1 VQQIRYVF
9 FDAGE
14 TLVHPHPS
22 FPELLT
28 ETLHEEGHGVD
39 AAFVRDRLWVVSE
52 RFLKAAQ
59 ESELW
64 TTSAEKSRAFWSSI
78 YQTFIGE
85 LGIEWTEHLADTL
98 YATFTDI
105 SNYRLFEDVPDVLEL
120 LHARGLKLGIVS
132 NFEEWL
138 EGLLEALRVTRFFDV
153 RVISGREGVEK
164 PDPKIF
170 LLALNRAGAAPDE
183 AAYVGDNVHFDVEP
197 AAELGMHPVLL
208 DRRGRYPDHDG
219 VRITSMSELPGALG
233 VG

>member
-1 VQQIRYVF
+1 MQIRSVF

-28 ETLHEEGHGVD
+28 AALREHGHQVD
-39 AAFVRDRLWVVSE
+39 PAVVRERLWVVSE
-52 RFLKAAQ
+52 RFLKAAH
-59 ESELW
+59 ENELW
-64 TTSAEKSRAFWSSI
+64 STSAEKSRAFWSSI
-78 YQTFIGE
+78 YETFLGE
-85 LGIEWTEHLADTL
+85 LGVEWTEDLADHL
-98 YATFTDI
+98 YITFTD
-105 SNYRLFEDVPDVLEL
+105 
-120 LHARGLKLGIVS
+120 VS

-138 EGLLEALRVTRFFDV
+138 ERLLEVVGVTRFFDV

-170 LLALNRAGAAPDE
+170 LLALDRAGVGPE
-183 AAYVGDNVHFDVEP
+183 HSAYVGDNVHFDIEP
-197 AAELGMHPVLL
+197 AAEVGMLPVLL

-219 VRITSMSELPGALG
+219 IRITTMSQLPGVLG

>member
-1 VQQIRYVF
+1 VF

-28 ETLHEEGHGVD
+28 EALREKGHQVDPGV
-39 AAFVRDRLWVVSE
+39 VRERLWVVSE

-59 ESELW
+59 ENDLW

-78 YQTFIGE
+78 YETFLRE
-85 LGIEWTEHLADTL
+85 LGIEWNDGLAQHL
-98 YATFTDI
+98 YETFTDL
-105 SNYRLFEDVPDVLEL
+105 SNYRLFEDVVAVLEL
-120 LHARGLKLGIVS
+120 LHARGLQLGLVS

-138 EGLLEALRVTRFFDV
+138 ERLLDALDVSRFFDV
-153 RVISGREGVEK
+153 QVISGREGVEK
-164 PDPKIF
+164 PDPTIF
-170 LLALNRAGAAPDE
+170 LLALDRARAEPGDS
-183 AAYVGDNVHFDVEP
+183 AYVGDNVHFDIEP
-197 AAELGMHPVLL
+197 AASIGMLPVLL

-219 VRITSMSELPGALG
+219 VRITSMSELPEVLE